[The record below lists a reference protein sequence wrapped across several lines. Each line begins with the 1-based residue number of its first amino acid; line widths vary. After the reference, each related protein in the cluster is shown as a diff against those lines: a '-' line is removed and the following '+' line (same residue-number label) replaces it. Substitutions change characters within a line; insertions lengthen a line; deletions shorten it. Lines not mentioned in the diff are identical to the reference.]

1 MIISAINSRKKTW
14 NLLIETKQSITFTQG
29 LSRNEKIAETIPF
42 QSGLKLL
49 CKPLTME
56 ITMPKASEIKKNNTI
71 VFNGKTC
78 IVRDIERSVPQGRA
92 GGSIYRMR
100 MYDVV
105 SGAKFDETFK
115 DSDMLDMADL
125 VRRPAMF
132 SYVDGDDYV
141 FLDKEDYTPYHLN
154 KDSIA
159 DEILFINEE
168 TDGIQVLIVSEQ
180 PVALDL
186 PMSVELEIVET
197 DPSIK
202 GASATSRTKPAT
214 LSTGLVVQVPEYIS
228 TGEWIK
234 INTEE
239 RKFQSRGDK
248 H

>member
-1 MIISAINSRKKTW
+1 
-14 NLLIETKQSITFTQG
+14 
-29 LSRNEKIAETIPF
+29 
-42 QSGLKLL
+42 
-49 CKPLTME
+49 
-56 ITMPKASEIKKNNTI
+56 MPKASEIKKNNTV
-71 VFNGKTC
+71 VFDGKTC

-105 SGAKFDETFK
+105 TGAKYDETFK
-115 DSDMLDMADL
+115 DSDTLDMADL
-125 VRRPAMF
+125 IRRPAMF
-132 SYVDGDDYV
+132 SYIDGEEYV
-141 FLDKEDYTPYHLN
+141 FMDKEDYTPCHLN
-154 KDSIA
+154 KDSIENEA
-159 DEILFINEE
+159 LFINED
-168 TDGIQVLIVSEQ
+168 TDGIQVVIVSEV

-186 PMSVELEIVET
+186 PMSVELEVVET

-234 INTEE
+234 VNTEE
-239 RKFQSRGDK
+239 RKFQSRADK

>member
-1 MIISAINSRKKTW
+1 
-14 NLLIETKQSITFTQG
+14 
-29 LSRNEKIAETIPF
+29 
-42 QSGLKLL
+42 
-49 CKPLTME
+49 
-56 ITMPKASEIKKNNTI
+56 MPKASEIKKNNTI
-71 VFNGKTC
+71 VFDGKTC

-92 GGSIYRMR
+92 GGSIFRMR

-105 SGAKFDETFK
+105 TGAKYDETFK

-125 VRRPAMF
+125 TRRPAMF
-132 SYVDGDDYV
+132 SYIDGDEYV
-141 FLDKEDYTPYHLN
+141 FMDKEDYTPYHLN
-154 KDSIA
+154 KDSIENEA
-159 DEILFINEE
+159 LFINEE
-168 TDGIQVLIVSEQ
+168 TDGIQVLIVSDA

-186 PMSVELEIVET
+186 PMSVELEVVET

-234 INTEE
+234 VNTEE
-239 RKFQSRGDK
+239 RKFQSRADK

>member
-1 MIISAINSRKKTW
+1 
-14 NLLIETKQSITFTQG
+14 
-29 LSRNEKIAETIPF
+29 
-42 QSGLKLL
+42 
-49 CKPLTME
+49 
-56 ITMPKASEIKKNNTI
+56 
-71 VFNGKTC
+71 
-78 IVRDIERSVPQGRA
+78 
-92 GGSIYRMR
+92 
-100 MYDVV
+100 
-105 SGAKFDETFK
+105 
-115 DSDMLDMADL
+115 MLEMADL

-132 SYVDGDDYV
+132 SYIDGEEYV

-154 KDSIA
+154 KESIA
-159 DEILFINEE
+159 DEVLFINED
-168 TDGIQVLIVSEQ
+168 TDGLLVVIVSDV

-186 PMSVELEIVET
+186 PMSVELEVTET

-239 RKFQSRGDK
+239 RKFQSRADK